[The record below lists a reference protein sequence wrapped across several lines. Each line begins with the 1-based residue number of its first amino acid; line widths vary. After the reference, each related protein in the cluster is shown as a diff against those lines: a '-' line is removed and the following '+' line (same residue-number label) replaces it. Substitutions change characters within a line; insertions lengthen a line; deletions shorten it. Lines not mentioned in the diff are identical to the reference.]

1 MVSSMSP
8 LALKHLERE
17 IVALRA
23 ERDALAEANARAA
36 ELMAE
41 LAEAR
46 ALEVE
51 LRRRSEEQGL
61 QLDLAAVI
69 STARGPEELLS
80 GALDV
85 LRRAPGVDVRGG
97 AAYVHDRDPRELRR
111 VAGEGPDTLAP
122 AGAEAGL
129 LQLEGER
136 LILWLFGHGR
146 CTGALR
152 LQVPVSLG
160 WRDRWLR
167 LLDHVA
173 AQLAVALDRAIFA
186 RENLAI
192 TTELIKARDRAEQAN
207 SAKTRF
213 LANVSHELRTPIN
226 AIVGYTELL
235 EELCEEAGDHQYLED
250 LRRIRTAS
258 AHLLGLIGGLL
269 DLTQIEMGR
278 LSLRPSHLAIST
290 LIGELRDIVTPLAV
304 ARGNHLVIAADEAP
318 EDLVVDPRALRQC
331 LVNLL
336 DNACK
341 YTDRGRVTLRIGA
354 AGERVTF
361 TVEDTGIGI
370 APDQQRLIFDVFVRA
385 EDPAVLRRGGSGIG
399 LAITHGLVAAMGGE
413 LTVSST
419 PGQGSVFAFS
429 LPRAGT

>member
-1 MVSSMSP
+1 MPP

-17 IVALRA
+17 LVALRA
-23 ERDALAEANARAA
+23 ERDALAEANVRAA

-69 STARGPEELLS
+69 SAARSPEDLLS
-80 GALDV
+80 GALEV
-85 LRRAPGVDVRGG
+85 LVRASGVDVRGG
-97 AAYVHDRDPRELRR
+97 AAYLHDPDPRVLRR
-111 VAGEGPDTLAP
+111 VAGEGPDAIAA
-122 AGAEAGL
+122 AGSADSPV
-129 LQLEGER
+129 QLDGER
-136 LILWLFGHGR
+136 ATLWIFGHGR
-146 CTGALR
+146 CTGALHLR
-152 LQVPVSLG
+152 VPGSLG

-167 LLDHVA
+167 VLDGVA
-173 AQLAVALDRAIFA
+173 AQLAVALDRALFA
-186 RENLAI
+186 RENLTI

-235 EELCEEAGDHQYLED
+235 EELCEESGDREYLED
-250 LRRIRTAS
+250 LRKIRTAS
-258 AHLLGLIGGLL
+258 SHLLGLIGGLL

-278 LSLRPSHLAIST
+278 LSLRPTRLSIST
-290 LIGELRDIVTPLAV
+290 LVGELRDIVTPLAV
-304 ARGNHLVIAADEAP
+304 TRGNHLAIVADEAP
-318 EDLVVDPRALRQC
+318 EDLIVDPRALRQC

-354 AGERVTF
+354 ADERVTF

-370 APDQQRLIFDVFVRA
+370 APEQQRLIFDVFVRA

-419 PGQGSVFAFS
+419 PGQGSTFAFS